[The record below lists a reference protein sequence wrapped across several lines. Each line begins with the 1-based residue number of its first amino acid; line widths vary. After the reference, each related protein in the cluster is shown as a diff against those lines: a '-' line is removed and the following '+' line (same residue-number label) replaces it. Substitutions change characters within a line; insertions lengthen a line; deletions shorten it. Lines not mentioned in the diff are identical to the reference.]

1 MMKPTKVPAIQPMNA
16 PTTSPTNASTDTPTV
31 PPTETP
37 QRIFQSPKHLEQ
49 LNPIGRY
56 NIVSTPSLPS
66 KSNTSLS
73 RVDSPPEN
81 TMIPHPAVGFS
92 TELKAYHAAI
102 MLCIYLT
109 ASVATNPVETYAALS
124 ASAHAI
130 LKPVRA
136 TIRILLWRHH
146 QPLLTSRRSVIS
158 TLIGSHV
165 ATTVLIG

>member
-1 MMKPTKVPAIQPMNA
+1 MNA

-56 NIVSTPSLPS
+56 NFVSTSSPPSE
-66 KSNTSLS
+66 SNTSLS
-73 RVDSPPEN
+73 RVDNPPEN
-81 TMIPHPAVGFS
+81 TTIPHPAVGFS
-92 TELKAYHAAI
+92 TELRAYHAATI
-102 MLCIYLT
+102 LCINRT
-109 ASVATNPVETYAALS
+109 ASVAPNPVETYAALS

-136 TIRILLWRHH
+136 TIRILL
-146 QPLLTSRRSVIS
+146 
-158 TLIGSHV
+158 
-165 ATTVLIG
+165 

>member
-1 MMKPTKVPAIQPMNA
+1 MNP
-16 PTTSPTNASTDTPTV
+16 PTTAPTNASTDTPTV
-31 PPTETP
+31 PTETP

-56 NIVSTPSLPS
+56 NFVSTSSLPS
-66 KSNTSLS
+66 ESNTSLS

-109 ASVATNPVETYAALS
+109 ASVATTPVETYAALS

-136 TIRILLWRHH
+136 TIRILL
-146 QPLLTSRRSVIS
+146 
-158 TLIGSHV
+158 
-165 ATTVLIG
+165 

>member
-1 MMKPTKVPAIQPMNA
+1 MNA
-16 PTTSPTNASTDTPTV
+16 PTTSPTNASTDTPAV

-56 NIVSTPSLPS
+56 NFVSTSSLPS
-66 KSNTSLS
+66 ESNTSLS
-73 RVDSPPEN
+73 HVDNPPEN

-109 ASVATNPVETYAALS
+109 ASVATNPVGTYAAQPAPTQSQLPEGGYR
-124 ASAHAI
+124 
-130 LKPVRA
+130 LVRD
-136 TIRILLWRHH
+136 RYQL
-146 QPLLTSRRSVIS
+146 
-158 TLIGSHV
+158 
-165 ATTVLIG
+165 